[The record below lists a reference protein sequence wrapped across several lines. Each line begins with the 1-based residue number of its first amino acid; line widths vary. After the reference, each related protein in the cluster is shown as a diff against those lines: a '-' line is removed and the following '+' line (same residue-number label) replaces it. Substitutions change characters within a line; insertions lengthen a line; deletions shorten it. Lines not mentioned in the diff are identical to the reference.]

1 MLDKLH
7 WLDDGGDTDYEKQC
21 RANSLIEDMRS
32 LEMTTSAVHRSNHFN
47 YQLYSNRFLASFDW
61 GTGYYTQTSLEPVS
75 STTDNIV
82 VEVVDA
88 MLAEVGKARPKAKPI
103 CHGASLPDRR
113 NAKKLDKFLW
123 GEFVRNDI
131 YEEGK
136 KALLNAEVCG
146 FGCIKVCVEV
156 EDGENAE
163 IYLENIFPDEIL
175 INQQEVLATG
185 SVRTVYRRRV
195 LPVEVVAQMFDIPEA
210 EIEPISTYDYIGY
223 REIGKGYTVLGEA
236 YRTNGKH
243 VIAIKDKILF
253 EEDWDHDWLPFV
265 FLHYSRPMHGFYTQS
280 LVELILPDQIRLN
293 EINDVIEEAQRL
305 FCSGRLLVPQ
315 GSKINT
321 ASLDN
326 TVGRIITY
334 TGAPP
339 EVATWPAVSGELY
352 VERDRL
358 KANAFAKAGLNQAA
372 SSGALPAQAR
382 LDSSPAVR
390 ELNSVQDSR
399 LSDLVQRYEK
409 FYMDIAKTMIK
420 VLKLEGKNAT
430 TIWFPTSNHAIT
442 EKINWKDIDLEENS
456 YTITLEP
463 ASSFSMTPSAIR
475 DDLESKLARGEI
487 SPEQYN
493 DQLRQYDPDALL
505 SVLASVK
512 MALDAH
518 QTRLENGEAVLPDR
532 SMDLVT
538 GLEQMLAFYNLLLT
552 YDDQD
557 SPELTK
563 VKLVTLNWI
572 EAAKSYSNEAAQP
585 SIEQSM
591 APPAQTMMPAM
602 APMMQMQ

>member
-1 MLDKLH
+1 MDNLH
-7 WLDDGGDTDYEKQC
+7 WLDEGDTDYEKQC

-32 LEMTTSAVHRSNHFN
+32 LEMVTSAVHRSNHFN
-47 YQLYSNRFLASFDW
+47 FQLYSNRFLASFDW

-75 STTDNIV
+75 STTDNVV
-82 VEVVDA
+82 VEVIDA

-103 CHGASLPDRR
+103 CHGASLKDRQ
-113 NAKKLDKFLW
+113 NARKLDKFLW

-146 FGCIKVCVEV
+146 FGCIKVC
-156 EDGENAE
+156 AE
-163 IYLENIFPDEIL
+163 EEEEGSVSIKLENIFPDEIL
-175 INQQEVLATG
+175 VNQQEVLATG
-185 SVRTVYRRRV
+185 EVRTVYRRRV
-195 LPVEVVAQMFDIPEA
+195 LPVEVVAQMFDIPES
-210 EIEPISTYDYIGY
+210 EIEPVSTYDYVGY

-236 YRTNGKH
+236 YRTHGKH
-243 VIAIKDKILF
+243 VIAIKDRILF
-253 EEDWDHDWLPFV
+253 EEDWDHCWLPFV
-265 FLHYSRPMHGFYTQS
+265 FLHYARPMQGFYTQS
-280 LVELILPDQIRLN
+280 LVELVLPDQIRLN

-305 FCSGRLLVPQ
+305 FCSGRLLVPH
-315 GSKINT
+315 GSKVSSS
-321 ASLDN
+321 SLDN
-326 TVGRIITY
+326 AVGRIITY
-334 TGAPP
+334 TGAAP
-339 EVATWPAVSGELY
+339 EAVTWPAVSGELY
-352 VERDRL
+352 AERDRL
-358 KANAFAKAGLNQAA
+358 KAGAFSKSGLNQAA

-409 FYMDIAKTMIK
+409 FYMDIAKTMVK
-420 VLKLEGKNAT
+420 VLKLEGKSAK
-430 TIWFPTSNHAIT
+430 TIWFPTSNHSIT
-442 EKINWKDIDLEENS
+442 EKIEWKDIDLEDNS
-456 YTITLEP
+456 YTIMLEP

-487 SPEQYN
+487 SPQQYH

-505 SVLASVK
+505 SILSAVK
-512 MALDAH
+512 VALDSH
-518 QTRLENGEAVLPDR
+518 QAKLENGEAVLPDR

-538 GLEQMLAFYNLLLT
+538 GLEQMLSFYNLLLT
-552 YDDQD
+552 YDE

-563 VKLVTLNWI
+563 AKLVTLNWI

-591 APPAQTMMPAM
+591 APPAQPMMPAM